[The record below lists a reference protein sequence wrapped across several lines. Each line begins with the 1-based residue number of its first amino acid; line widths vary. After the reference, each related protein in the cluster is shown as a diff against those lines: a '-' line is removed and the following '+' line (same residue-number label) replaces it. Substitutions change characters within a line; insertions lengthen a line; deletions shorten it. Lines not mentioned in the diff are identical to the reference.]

1 VHERGRHARRC
12 AAPLLLVLATCHCAL
27 ATNYED
33 PEGPRYAGDFVLAP
47 PTAGPRLRVVTYNLA
62 LGEEVDTAIAALS
75 TPPLAQAD
83 VVLMQEMDA
92 AGVERIARALGL
104 RYVYYPA
111 FVQKD
116 GDDFGNAVLTP
127 WPLLSD
133 RKVLLPHYDP
143 YVHSRRA
150 AVLAVVELAGQRAVV
165 ASTHVATLGT
175 GLGAR
180 LDQSDALCDALEA
193 AAAESGATLRFVGG
207 DFNTPDL
214 GAGGQ
219 LVELFVERGYAWA
232 SEGAG
237 TTVDWALGS
246 LTSDFVFARGADALA
261 RGVDTGDTG
270 TDHRPVWVEFAW
282 PR

>member
-1 VHERGRHARRC
+1 MRGRGPLTRRRTAR
-12 AAPLLLVLATCHCAL
+12 LLLLLAACAC
-27 ATNYED
+27 AIAPNYED
-33 PEGPRYAGDFVLAP
+33 PAGPRYAGDFVVTP
-47 PTAGPRLRVVTYNLA
+47 PVAGELLRVVTYNLA

-193 AAAESGATLRFVGG
+193 AAAETGATLRFVGG

-232 SEGAG
+232 SEDAG
-237 TTVDWALGS
+237 STVDWLLGS
-246 LTSDFVFARGADALA
+246 LTSDFIFASGASALA
-261 RGVDTGDTG
+261 RGVDTGETG